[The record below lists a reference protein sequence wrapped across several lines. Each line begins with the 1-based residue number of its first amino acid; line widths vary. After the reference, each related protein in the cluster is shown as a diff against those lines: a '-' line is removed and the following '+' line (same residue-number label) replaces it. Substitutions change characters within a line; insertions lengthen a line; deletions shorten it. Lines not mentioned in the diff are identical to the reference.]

1 MKAGMSTSAQSAKN
15 KVEHGANEV
24 SHSTWVEWLARIGYV
39 ARGILYIVVGVLA
52 VQAAFGAGGETTD
65 KKGAIETIGAQPFG
79 KFLLVL
85 VAIGLA
91 GYALWGLV
99 RALLDPLKRGTDP
112 KGIAVRIGY
121 LVSAFAYA
129 SLILPTISFIRGA
142 GSSGS
147 SQGSQDMT
155 ATLLSAPLGQWLVGL
170 VGVIG
175 MIGGLGQLYMA
186 YSADF
191 KKDLKTGEMSS
202 REVDIATKVGRFGSA
217 ARGVIFVLLG
227 FFVVRAALTFDPKQA
242 QGLDGA
248 LQTLAHQPY
257 GPYLLAIVAL
267 GLIAFGIYSIM
278 CARWIKVT
286 RGQSSSD
293 K

>member
-1 MKAGMSTSAQSAKN
+1 MSTTAQSAKN
-15 KVEHGANEV
+15 KVEQGANQV

-39 ARGILYIVVGVLA
+39 ARGVLYIVVGVLA
-52 VQAAFGAGGETTD
+52 VQAALGVGGGTTD
-65 KKGAIETIGAQPFG
+65 KKGAIATIGAQPFG

-85 VAIGLA
+85 VAIGVA

-129 SLILPTISFIRGA
+129 SLLFPTIAFIRGG
-142 GSSGS
+142 GSSGT

-155 ATLLSAPLGQWLVGL
+155 ATLLSAPLGQWLVVL

-202 REVDIATKVGRFGSA
+202 REIDIATKFGRFGSA
-217 ARGVIFVLLG
+217 ARGVIFILLG
-227 FFVVRAALTFDPKQA
+227 FFVVQAALQFDPKKA

-257 GPYLLAIVAL
+257 GPFLLGIVAL
-267 GLIAFGIYSIM
+267 GLVSFGIYSIL
-278 CARWIKVT
+278 CAKWIKVT
-286 RGQSSSD
+286 RQSTTD
-293 K
+293 GK